1 MHTNRTIRRGRAISR
16 LVLACVTALLGVTA
30 ATVAF
35 TQATGPAAYPAA
47 GEWRQWGGPNRNFI
61 VDGAALADEWPAS
74 GPTILWSR
82 PLGLGH
88 SSIVVD
94 EGRLFTLYRPGQ
106 EGSGSFAAEEAVIA
120 LDAATG
126 KTLWEHKYASEPLN
140 FRFGAGPHAT
150 PLVVGSLVFT
160 GGTNKQIHA
169 FDKATG
175 KVVWSHDLVA
185 DFGAPPTLIRPAV
198 KAGYA
203 CSPVAYK
210 NTIILSA
217 GGDGQAVMA
226 FRQSDGEL
234 VWKSGD
240 FLTAEAAPLLI
251 DVDGQTQAVV
261 FGGQTING
269 LDPDTGEMLWSH
281 AHDTNGDMN
290 NSMPVWGDGNIL
302 FLTSAYNAGSR
313 ALRLTRQGE
322 KTQVDE
328 LWFSNR
334 MKIMFSNAVRL
345 GDHVYGTSGDFGP
358 AFLAA
363 LDVNTGE
370 LAWQE
375 RGFGRS
381 SLIHA
386 DGKLIIMDENGSLA
400 LARVSPGGVQVIS
413 KAKLFDTTSW
423 TAPALSGAILY
434 ARDREKILALDL
446 GR

>member
-1 MHTNRTIRRGRAISR
+1 VHTNRTIRRARASSR
-16 LVLACVTALLGVTA
+16 LVLACVTGLLGVIA

-35 TQATGPAAYPAA
+35 TQAAGPAAYPAA
-47 GEWRQWGGPNRNFI
+47 GEWRQWGGPNRNFL
-61 VDGAALADEWPAS
+61 VDGAALADEWPES
-74 GPTILWSR
+74 GPSVLWSR

-210 NTIILSA
+210 DTIILSA

-226 FRQSDGEL
+226 FRQSDGEV

-269 LDPDTGEMLWSH
+269 LDPDTGEVLWSH

-400 LARVSPGGVQVIS
+400 LARVSPGGVKVIS